1 MNSNS
6 NQSVFIQEHGNIQ
19 PGIGAN
25 SCHNEWMQ
33 NKANRTKKIQKV
45 IPMIMCITAIVTVI
59 GAAIPK
65 NALADGSLPGGWYV
79 DNHRTWDEWLAN
91 KATTT
96 TIANAPKV
104 VCGALAKFGP
114 VGVIF
119 SGYCYA
125 QASWWQGV
133 AKNAQSQGR
142 CFRIVVPAH
151 NPNWAYPST
160 HRRGW
165 CR

>member
-1 MNSNS
+1 MNNNS
-6 NQSVFIQEHGNIQ
+6 NQSALIQAHESNQAGMGTNPRQ
-19 PGIGAN
+19 
-25 SCHNEWMQ
+25 NEWMQ
-33 NKANRTKKIQKV
+33 NKANRTQKRKTV
-45 IPMIMCITAIVTVI
+45 ILTITCITAIVTVI

-79 DNHRTWDEWLAN
+79 DKHLTWDEWLAN

-104 VCGALAKFGP
+104 VCGALARFGT

-133 AKNAQSQGR
+133 AKDAQSQGR
-142 CFRIVVPAH
+142 CFRIVVPGH

-160 HRRGW
+160 HKRSW